1 MRRKLLFLIMSIF
14 ILSGCAPIILGTGI
28 VSGYLL
34 SNDSAAGEISCDY
47 RSLWDASLA
56 VIKKIPQ
63 REIIEANESKGRIK
77 VKASGIDLVIK
88 INSLD
93 EKKQYLKVAARKYL
107 LPKPYY
113 AQKIFFKIIKELE

>member
-1 MRRKLLFLIMSIF
+1 MKKELIFLVGIF

-34 SNDSAAGEISCDY
+34 SGDSAAGEISCDY
-47 RSLWDASLA
+47 RTLWDTSLA

-63 REIIEANESKGRIK
+63 GEIIEADESKGRIK

-93 EKKQYLKVAARKYL
+93 EKTQYLKVAARKYL

-113 AQKIFFKIIKELE
+113 AQKIFFKIVKELE